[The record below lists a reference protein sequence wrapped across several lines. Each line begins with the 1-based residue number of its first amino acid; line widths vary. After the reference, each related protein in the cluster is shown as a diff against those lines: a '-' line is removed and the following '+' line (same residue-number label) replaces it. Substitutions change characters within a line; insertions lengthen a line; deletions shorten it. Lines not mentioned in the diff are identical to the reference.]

1 MTIKRQNK
9 NQLGKVGKVGLGEN
23 NRRLENNKNEKM
35 KMGISS
41 QNGRDGT
48 GLATVRS
55 LLLDLGPFSALGCLC
70 SFNVLDYCGLL
81 VF

>member
-9 NQLGKVGKVGLGEN
+9 NQLGKFGKVGLGES
-23 NRRLENNKNEKM
+23 NRRLGNNKNEKM

-41 QNGRDGT
+41 QNGRVGT
-48 GLATVRS
+48 VLATGRS
-55 LLLDLGPFSALGCLC
+55 LLLGLGPFS
-70 SFNVLDYCGLL
+70 VLDYCVLL